1 MTKKNK
7 EEARAKMSLERNE
20 ETATVVKEE
29 IEEDETKEP
38 RESHRNQNDAE
49 VLSVLQQ
56 SFWGF
61 FLLVPWIQWEGR
73 NPNLEI
79 GKDFWKYINSSL
91 DFDT

>member
-7 EEARAKMSLERNE
+7 EEARAKLSLERNE
-20 ETATVVKEE
+20 ETAAVVKEE

-61 FLLVPWIQWEGR
+61 FACTLKGNLVGR
-73 NPNLEI
+73 E
-79 GKDFWKYINSSL
+79 KS
-91 DFDT
+91 

>member
-7 EEARAKMSLERNE
+7 EEARAKLSLERNE
-20 ETATVVKEE
+20 ETAAVVKEE

-56 SFWGF
+56 SF
-61 FLLVPWIQWEGR
+61 
-73 NPNLEI
+73 
-79 GKDFWKYINSSL
+79 
-91 DFDT
+91 